1 MKKFAWLSLVTLLII
16 GLLSFGVLAQ
26 EEITID
32 CYCPPPEPDCL
43 TVYDTETGL
52 EADNAIAAVGGG
64 YAGSC
69 NKPVWDVAWLTH
81 ASVAQWVDFEF
92 TGTAWYWYVR
102 KPGDYYTDCNKLIV
116 ASNGDIEISF
126 DGFADL
132 QYMDV
137 GNGVDE
143 TISTYYKFNREDTIN
158 PDDPVNFPDTAWIS
172 ASALNDLSRTIADS
186 QNLHDGIMF
195 SLWNR
200 IVVENCNSA
209 CEYEDEAII
218 RITLDNQ
225 KDWIDDEGGFIFGL
239 NS

>member
-1 MKKFAWLSLVTLLII
+1 MKKFAWLSLVALLIV

-26 EEITID
+26 EMSTN

-43 TVYDTETGL
+43 TVYDTATGQ
-52 EADNAIAAVGGG
+52 EATEAIAAVGGG
-64 YAGSC
+64 FEGSC
-69 NKPVWDVAWLTH
+69 NKPVWDVEWITH

-92 TGTAWYWYVR
+92 TGTAWNWYVR
-102 KPGDYYTDCNKLIV
+102 KPGDYYTDCNKFII
-116 ASNGDIEISF
+116 ASNGDIMVTF

-132 QYMDV
+132 QYLDE

-143 TISTYYKFNREDTIN
+143 TISTYYKFNREDTID
-158 PDDPVNFPDTAWIS
+158 PDDPVNFPDTPWIPAANLNGS
-172 ASALNDLSRTIADS
+172 RTLNDNQA
-186 QNLHDGIMF
+186 LHDGIMY
-195 SLWNR
+195 SMWNR

-209 CEYEDEAII
+209 CEYEDTAII

-225 KDWIDDEGGFIFGL
+225 KDWIDENGDFIFGL